1 MKTITSEPFKSVLVA
16 LDLTEMDDSLIRYAA
31 MLSEVLPFE
40 RIFFVHVSQDLEL
53 PADLLKEYPGLLS
66 PMDESIRAD
75 IQQKVA
81 AHFGASSLD
90 IHCRVEEGN
99 AIEKI
104 LKLSKIKDIDMIL
117 MGRKKS
123 LRGSGIVSSKI
134 ARRCPCSLLLVTQD
148 FRMEYKKVLVPVDF
162 SAPAALAMQRALE
175 FSSTSSAELLMLH
188 VYRVPAGYSR
198 IGKSY
203 EEFEQIMKSHAQK
216 DGHRFLAK
224 YHFPPDMACAY
235 VATHDEKPTELT
247 YAFAEENQVD
257 LIVIGS
263 RGRTAAAAVLL
274 GSMAEKL
281 VYRDSDIPVLIVK
294 RKGENMKLL
303 DALMRI

>member
-1 MKTITSEPFKSVLVA
+1 MELTPQEPFKSVLVA
-16 LDLTEMDDSLIRYAA
+16 LDLTEMDDHLIRYAR
-31 MLSEVLPFE
+31 MLSEVLPLE
-40 RIFFVHVSQDLEL
+40 RIFFVHVAQDLEL
-53 PADLLKEYPGLLS
+53 PAELLKEYPGLLE
-66 PMDESIRAD
+66 PLDESIRAD
-75 IQQKVA
+75 IQQKVN
-81 AHFGASSLD
+81 HYFSASSLD

-99 AIEKI
+99 PIKKI
-104 LKLSKIKDIDMIL
+104 LKLSRIKDIDLML

-134 ARRCPCSLLLVTQD
+134 ARRCPCSLLLVPEDVSSGYT
-148 FRMEYKKVLVPVDF
+148 KVLVPVDF
-162 SAPAALAMQRALE
+162 SAHAALAMQRALE
-175 FSSTSSAELLMLH
+175 LSGTSSAELLMLH

-203 EEFEQIMKSHAQK
+203 EEFKQIMESHARK
-216 DGHRFLAK
+216 NGRRFLAK
-224 YHFPPDMACAY
+224 YNFPPDTACTY
-235 VATHDEKPTELT
+235 LATDDGKPVELT
-247 YAFAEENQVD
+247 YAFAQENGVD

-294 RKGENMKLL
+294 RKDENMKLL
-303 DALMRI
+303 DTLMRI